1 MALLDKEV
9 NLGEKHME
17 KIKRLP
23 ESEQDIM
30 MIIWAAGESVTSAYI
45 MERLPEER
53 KWALTTVLN
62 FLTRL
67 VDRGF
72 LEITKQ
78 GRINY
83 YSPSVKESDY
93 LQHESRSFL
102 DKMYMGSLK
111 NFVAALYDGSAIS
124 KEEFEDLKQYVEE
137 VSKRKE

>member
-1 MALLDKEV
+1 M
-9 NLGEKHME
+9 GE
-17 KIKRLP
+17 IKRLP

-30 MIIWAAGESVTSAYI
+30 MIIWGADESVTSAYI

-53 KWALTTVLN
+53 TWALTTVLN
-62 FLTRL
+62 FLNRL

-83 YSPSVKESDY
+83 YSPLVEEADY
-93 LQHESRSFL
+93 LKQESRSFL

-111 NFVAALYDGSAIS
+111 NLVASLYDGSAIS

-137 VSKRKE
+137 VSKREE